1 MNEEKYK
8 IIYDYLD
15 TSVYPKNFNER
26 QKRKLEE
33 RSTNYF
39 IQQWQLFKKNNEGN
53 PQKIIL
59 PNQTELI
66 LFNLYK
72 DQSGAHLATDVTYE
86 KLKER
91 YYWPK
96 MYESVKRYIK
106 TCDNC

>member
-39 IQQWQLFKKNNEGN
+39 IQQ
-53 PQKIIL
+53 
-59 PNQTELI
+59 
-66 LFNLYK
+66 
-72 DQSGAHLATDVTYE
+72 
-86 KLKER
+86 
-91 YYWPK
+91 
-96 MYESVKRYIK
+96 
-106 TCDNC
+106 